1 MFFCF
6 RANVHGSDKNF
17 VCNLCSSRFV
27 AQWEVIKHERNV
39 HGAKDFICDM
49 CWQMFVGKSQLGDH
63 LNSDVG
69 NKTHLCVCGKFF
81 IGLHTCSC
89 VDSTKIQKKI
99 MLDFYCPNYTLYF
112 EPSEFFLRVYK
123 HKILY

>member
-6 RANVHGSDKNF
+6 RANVHGSDKKF
-17 VCNLCSSRFV
+17 GCNLCSSRFV

-49 CWQMFVGKSQLGDH
+49 CGQMFAEKSKLGDH
-63 LNSDVG
+63 LDSHVG

-81 IGLHTCSC
+81 IGLHTCSG
-89 VDSTKIQKKI
+89 VDSTKIQKI
-99 MLDFYCPNYTLYF
+99 MLEFYCPNHTLYF
-112 EPSEFFLRVYK
+112 EPSDSFS
-123 HKILY
+123 